1 MLKLCLSSF
10 TGFSFICTAAP
21 APAVSGDSALA
32 AGSPAASTDAQ
43 GPASGSTAGPMQSA
57 AGAPADSLAGMP
69 IPQPEAM
76 LGPDIMALVNDVIS
90 PSAADA
96 FAQVPEASPATPV
109 DTLTS
114 DSDSPPAEPET
125 PAAEAGS
132 DTSGGGAVPAEAP
145 QGGDALADGELTAYQ
160 ALLSGAYLRDLVSM
174 QTKEHSTFAW
184 VSVCKWQLS
193 ASLPVPG
200 PAHPGFECTTTLANV
215 L

>member
-1 MLKLCLSSF
+1 
-10 TGFSFICTAAP
+10 
-21 APAVSGDSALA
+21 
-32 AGSPAASTDAQ
+32 
-43 GPASGSTAGPMQSA
+43 
-57 AGAPADSLAGMP
+57 MP

-76 LGPDIMALVNDVIS
+76 HGPDIMALVNDVIS

-96 FAQVPEASPATPV
+96 FAPVPEMSPATPV

-114 DSDSPPAEPET
+114 DSESPPADQPQT

-132 DTSGGGAVPAEAP
+132 DASGGDVMPAEAP
-145 QGGDALADGELTAYQ
+145 EGNTTQVDGELTAYQ

-184 VSVCKWQLS
+184 VSRCVAAVACVARLRS
-193 ASLPVPG
+193 C
-200 PAHPGFECTTTLANV
+200 AHV